1 MKYNFT
7 ENRIEITN
15 AEVKAIGKVG
25 TKAFNEYQTLCAAF
39 PNADIQL
46 PQKKVRKTGLKIDS
60 LTYEKMEQIIATS
73 RSGDE
78 KDMLLK
84 QFRNYRDGKVEIS
97 KDLILNTKK
106 KSYGFIRKWFITNFP
121 ELRADNN
128 TESEETAAAVA

>member
-7 ENRIEITN
+7 TKNIEITN
-15 AEVKAIGKVG
+15 AEAKAIGKVG
-25 TKAFNEYQTLCAAF
+25 TKAFNEYQALHTAF
-39 PNADIQL
+39 PNAEIQL
-46 PQKKVRKTGLKIDS
+46 PQKKAKKTGLKIDS
-60 LTYEKMEQIIATS
+60 LTYEVMEQIIATS
-73 RSGDE
+73 KSGDE
-78 KDMLLK
+78 KAMLLK